1 MKITEEGVRQ
11 NIFEKL
17 GATLVRRK
25 KTALASTLLFVI
37 LSGVI
42 GGQVFARFDTG
53 GYSNEKGDA
62 VKVAD
67 FLAEDLGIKDPAVVL
82 IANSPGVSVDDPIVA
97 ASASRLE
104 AQLKEEPTASQVLSY
119 WSAGSPANLKSKNGE
134 SGYIFV
140 YLNTSDFTEIEQ
152 AAKTFQEKYDG
163 RFENLEVYLTGSG
176 IFAHAINSKIKS
188 DLVIAESI
196 AIPLTF
202 ILLLLVFGS
211 MVAAAMPLVVGGAAI
226 LGTFLILYLLTL
238 VTEVSIFALNL
249 TTGLGLGLGIDYALL
264 MINRFR
270 EEMRNGK
277 DKEAAV
283 IEMMGTAGRTVFF
296 SGLTVVLTLL
306 SLTLFPIGF
315 LKSMGYAGAA
325 VVFVAVAAALTSLP
339 ALLTLLGKNIDKG
352 RIRKSGITPKEQG
365 RWAQLARFVMR
376 RPISVTALSLTA
388 LALLIAPISNVTFA
402 QVDSRVLP
410 KNDRAYIA
418 DAFVVDN
425 FAGEEG
431 TPIQILWKNGASKIQ
446 EINTF
451 AGGLAEVD
459 GIARVDQ
466 PQVINQTVLLTAV
479 HSSPASSPEAQS
491 LIREIRDLPHPPGM
505 LVGGFAAD
513 FTDAQEGI
521 TSSIPTVVLWI
532 SIVVLLLLFLFTGSI
547 LLPIKALLLN
557 GVSLAATV
565 GLLTLIFISGKLTFL
580 VGDFT
585 NTGTLDTNNLVLVMV
600 VAFALSMD
608 YELFLLS
615 RIREEYIAGK
625 SNADA
630 VVLGLQKSARIITAA
645 ALVLAVNFAAFI
657 TSGVSAIKM
666 IGIGIAFA
674 ILLDATV
681 IRGLLVPAL
690 MKLMGD
696 WNWWAPKA
704 LQRFSIK
711 H

>member
-1 MKITEEGVRQ
+1 MNTVNGHTRKS
-11 NIFEKL
+11 IFEKL
-17 GATLVRRK
+17 GFFLVRRK
-25 KTALASTLLFVI
+25 KLALASTLLFVI

-53 GYSNEKGDA
+53 GYSNENGDA
-62 VKVAD
+62 IKVANFVTD
-67 FLAEDLGIKDPAVVL
+67 ELGIKDPAVVV
-82 IANSPGVSVDDPIVA
+82 IASAPGSSVDDPNVA
-97 ASASRLE
+97 ASAGRLE
-104 AQLKEEPTASQVLSY
+104 AQLQAEPTASKVISY
-119 WSAGSPANLKSKNGE
+119 WSAGNPANLKSKNGE
-134 SGYIFV
+134 AGYIFV
-140 YLNTSDFTEIEQ
+140 YLETTDFTEIES
-152 AAKTFQEKYDG
+152 AAKSFQEKYDG
-163 RFENLEVYLTGSG
+163 KFENLDIYLTGTG
-176 IFAHAINSKIKS
+176 IFAHAVNSKVKS

-211 MVAAAMPLVVGGAAI
+211 MVSAAMPLVVGGVAI

-283 IEMMGTAGRTVFF
+283 VEMMRTAGRTVFF

-315 LKSMGYAGAA
+315 LKSMGYAGSA
-325 VVFVAVAAALTSLP
+325 VVAVAVIAALTSLP
-339 ALLTLLGKNIDKG
+339 ALLVVLGKNIDKCK
-352 RIRKSGITPKEQG
+352 IRKGGITPKEQG
-365 RWAQLARFVMR
+365 RWMQVARLVMR
-376 RPISVTALSLTA
+376 RPISVTALSLAA
-388 LALLIAPISNVTFA
+388 LAFLIAPISNVTFA
-402 QVDSRVLP
+402 QIDSRALP

-418 DAFVVDN
+418 DAFVVNN

-431 TPIQILWKNGASKIQ
+431 TPIQILWKEGAN
-446 EINTF
+446 ETDAINSF
-451 AGGLAEVD
+451 ANRLSEVD
-459 GIARVDQ
+459 GVARVDQ
-466 PQVINQTVLLTAV
+466 PQVIGNAVLLTAI
-479 HSSPASSPEAQS
+479 HSSPASSPDAQN
-491 LIREIRDLPHPPGM
+491 LIKEIRELPHPPGM

-521 TSSIPTVVLWI
+521 TSSISTVVLWI
-532 SIVVLLLLFLFTGSI
+532 SVVVLLLLFLFTGSI

-585 NTGTLDTNNLVLVMV
+585 NTGALDTNNLVLVMI

-615 RIREEYIAGK
+615 RIREEYLSGK

-630 VVLGLQKSARIITAA
+630 VAIGLQKSARIITAA

-696 WNWWAPKA
+696 WNWWAPKS
-704 LQRFSIK
+704 LQRFTIR

>member
-1 MKITEEGVRQ
+1 METTAENIQR
-11 NIFEKL
+11 NIFGKL
-17 GATLVRRK
+17 GEYLVRRK
-25 KTALASTLLFVI
+25 KLALASTLLFVI
-37 LSGVI
+37 LSGVV

-62 VKVAD
+62 VKVAN
-67 FLAEDLGIKDPAVVL
+67 FLADDLGIKEPAVVL
-82 IANSPGVSVDDPIVA
+82 VAHSPGQSVDDPNVA

-104 AQLKEEPTASQVLSY
+104 AQLKAEPTASKVLSY
-119 WSAGSPANLKSKNGE
+119 WSAGAPANLMSKNGE
-134 SGYIFV
+134 SAYFFV
-140 YLNTSDFTEIEQ
+140 YLNTNDFTEIEA

-163 RFENLEVYLTGSG
+163 KFENLDIYLTGTG

-188 DLVIAESI
+188 DLTIAESI

-211 MVAAAMPLVVGGAAI
+211 MVSAAMPLVVGGAAI
-226 LGTFLILYLLTL
+226 MGTFLILYLLTL
-238 VTEVSIFALNL
+238 ITEVSIFALNL

-270 EEMRNGK
+270 EEMRKGK

-325 VVFVAVAAALTSLP
+325 VVSVAVAAALTSLP
-339 ALLTLLGKNIDKG
+339 ALLTLLGKNVDKG
-352 RIRKSGITPKEQG
+352 RIRKNGLIPKEQG
-365 RWAQLARFVMR
+365 HWSQVARFVMR
-376 RPISVTALSLTA
+376 RPISVTALSIAA
-388 LALLIAPISNVTFA
+388 LALLIAPISNVKFA
-402 QVDSRVLP
+402 QIDSRVLP

-418 DAFVVDN
+418 DAFVVKN

-431 TPIQILWKNGASKIQ
+431 TPVQILWKDGASKI
-446 EINTF
+446 ENIKSFASRVSKIN
-451 AGGLAEVD
+451 GV
-459 GIARVDQ
+459 ARVDQ
-466 PQVINQTVLLTAV
+466 PQIIGQSVLINAI
-479 HSSPASSPEAQS
+479 HSSPARSPEAQS
-491 LIREIRDLPHPPGM
+491 VVEEIRSLPHPDGM

-513 FTDAQEGI
+513 FTDTQQGI
-521 TSSIPTVVLWI
+521 SSSVPTVLLWI
-532 SIVVLLLLFLFTGSI
+532 SLMVLILLFLFTGSI

-615 RIREEYIAGK
+615 RIREEYINGK
-625 SNADA
+625 SNSEA
-630 VVLGLQKSARIITAA
+630 VAIGLQKSARIITAA

-696 WNWWAPKA
+696 WNWWAPKV
-704 LQRFSIK
+704 LQKFSIK

>member
-1 MKITEEGVRQ
+1 METTSENTQ
-11 NIFEKL
+11 LNIFGKL
-17 GATLVRRK
+17 GKYLVRRK
-25 KTALASTLLFVI
+25 KLALVSTLLFVI

-53 GYSNEKGDA
+53 GYSNENGDA
-62 VKVAD
+62 IKVANFVTD
-67 FLAEDLGIKDPAVVL
+67 ELGMKDPAVVV
-82 IANSPGVSVDDPIVA
+82 IASAPGSSVDDPNVT

-104 AQLKEEPTASQVLSY
+104 ALLKAEPTTSQVISY
-119 WSAGSPANLKSKNGE
+119 WSAGNPANLKSKNGE

-140 YLNTSDFTEIEQ
+140 YLETTDFTEIES
-152 AAKTFQEKYDG
+152 AAKSFQEKYDSK
-163 RFENLEVYLTGSG
+163 FENLDIYLTGTG
-176 IFAHAINSKIKS
+176 IFAHAVNSKVKS

-211 MVAAAMPLVVGGAAI
+211 MVSAAMPLVVGGVAI

-283 IEMMGTAGRTVFF
+283 VEMMRTAGRTVFF

-315 LKSMGYAGAA
+315 LKSMGYAGSA
-325 VVFVAVAAALTSLP
+325 VVAVAVIAALTSLP
-339 ALLTLLGKNIDKG
+339 ALLVVLGKNIDKG
-352 RIRKSGITPKEQG
+352 KIRKGGITPKEQG
-365 RWAQLARFVMR
+365 RWTQVARLVMR
-376 RPISVTALSLTA
+376 RPISVTALSLAA
-388 LALLIAPISNVTFA
+388 LAFLIAPISNVTFA
-402 QVDSRVLP
+402 QIDSRALP

-418 DAFVVDN
+418 DSFVTNN

-431 TPIQILWKNGASKIQ
+431 TPIQILWKKGANKTDA
-446 EINTF
+446 INSF
-451 AGGLAEVD
+451 ADRLSVVD
-459 GIARVDQ
+459 GVARVNR
-466 PQVINQTVLLTAV
+466 PQVMGNAVLLTAI
-479 HSSPASSPEAQS
+479 HSSPASSPEAQN
-491 LIREIRDLPHPPGM
+491 LIKEIRKLPHPPGM

-521 TSSIPTVVLWI
+521 TSSILTVVLWI
-532 SIVVLLLLFLFTGSI
+532 SVVVLLLLFLFTGSI

-615 RIREEYIAGK
+615 RIREEYLSSK

-630 VVLGLQKSARIITAA
+630 VAIGLQKSARIITAA

>member
-1 MKITEEGVRQ
+1 MSNSSISPKT

-17 GATLVRRK
+17 GELLVRRK
-25 KTALASTLLFVI
+25 KIALASTLLFVI

-62 VKVAD
+62 IKVAD
-67 FLAEDLGIKDPAVVL
+67 FLAGELGIKDPAVVL
-82 IANSPGVSVDDPIVA
+82 IANSPGISVDDPNVA

-119 WSAGSPANLKSKNGE
+119 WSAGGPANLKSKNGE

-163 RFENLEVYLTGSG
+163 KFEDLDIYLTGSG
-176 IFAHAINSKIKS
+176 IFAHAINGKIKN

-270 EEMRNGK
+270 EEMRKGK
-277 DKEAAV
+277 DKESAV

-339 ALLTLLGKNIDKG
+339 ALLALLGKNIDKG

-431 TPIQILWKNGASKIQ
+431 TPIQILWKDGASKIQ

-451 AGGLAEVD
+451 AGR
-459 GIARVDQ
+459 IARVDQ
-466 PQVINQTVLLTAV
+466 PQVINQTVLLTAI

-491 LIREIRDLPHPPGM
+491 LIGEIRDLPHPPGM

-521 TSSIPTVVLWI
+521 TSSIPVVVLWI

-615 RIREEYIAGK
+615 RIREEYINGK
-625 SNADA
+625 SNSEA
-630 VVLGLQKSARIITAA
+630 VAIGLQNSARIITAA

>member
-1 MKITEEGVRQ
+1 MSIDSVNAKANG
-11 NIFEKL
+11 FEKL
-17 GATLVRRK
+17 GAVLVRRK
-25 KTALASTLLFVI
+25 KLALASTLLFVI

-42 GGQVFARFDTG
+42 GGQVFARFNTG
-53 GYSNEKGDA
+53 GYSNENGDA
-62 VKVAD
+62 IKVANFVTD
-67 FLAEDLGIKDPAVVL
+67 ELGMKDPAVVL
-82 IANSPGVSVDDPIVA
+82 IANSTGLSVDDPNVA
-97 ASASRLE
+97 ASVSRLE
-104 AQLKEEPTASQVLSY
+104 ALLKAEPTTSKVISY
-119 WSAGSPANLKSKNGE
+119 WSAGNPANLKSKNGE

-152 AAKTFQEKYDG
+152 AAKTFQKKYDG
-163 RFENLEVYLTGSG
+163 KFENLDIYLTGSG
-176 IFAHAINSKIKS
+176 IFAHAINGKIKN

-211 MVAAAMPLVVGGAAI
+211 MVSAAMPLVVGGVAI

-283 IEMMGTAGRTVFF
+283 IEMMRTAGRTVFF

-315 LKSMGYAGAA
+315 LKSMGYAGSA
-325 VVFVAVAAALTSLP
+325 VVAVAVIAALTSLP
-339 ALLTLLGKNIDKG
+339 ALLVVLGKNINKG
-352 RIRKSGITPKEQG
+352 KIRKGGITPKEQG
-365 RWAQLARFVMR
+365 RWTQVARLVMR
-376 RPISVTALSLTA
+376 RPISVTALSLAA
-388 LALLIAPISNVTFA
+388 LAFLIAPISDVTFA
-402 QVDSRVLP
+402 QIDSRALP

-418 DAFVVDN
+418 DSFVVNN
-425 FAGEEG
+425 FSGEEG
-431 TPIQILWKNGASKIQ
+431 TPIQILWKDGANKTDA
-446 EINTF
+446 INSF
-451 AGGLAEVD
+451 ANRLSVVD
-459 GIARVDQ
+459 GVARVDR
-466 PQVINQTVLLTAV
+466 PQVMGNAVLLTAI
-479 HSSPASSPEAQS
+479 HSTPASSPEAQN
-491 LIREIRDLPHPPGM
+491 LIKEIRQLPHPPGM

-521 TSSIPTVVLWI
+521 TSSISTVVLWI
-532 SIVVLLLLFLFTGSI
+532 SVVVLLLLFLFTGSI

-615 RIREEYIAGK
+615 RIREEYLSGK

-630 VVLGLQKSARIITAA
+630 VAIGLQKSARIITAA

>member
-1 MKITEEGVRQ
+1 METTAENIQR
-11 NIFEKL
+11 NIFGKL
-17 GATLVRRK
+17 GEYLVRRK
-25 KTALASTLLFVI
+25 KLALVSTLLFVI

-53 GYSNEKGDA
+53 GYSNENGDA
-62 VKVAD
+62 IKVANFVTD
-67 FLAEDLGIKDPAVVL
+67 ELGMKDPAIVL
-82 IANSPGVSVDDPIVA
+82 IVNSPGLSVDDPVVA
-97 ASASRLE
+97 ASESRLE
-104 AQLKEEPTASQVLSY
+104 TQLKEEPTASKVISY
-119 WSAGSPANLKSKNGE
+119 WSAGNPANLKSKNGE
-134 SGYIFV
+134 AGYIFV
-140 YLNTSDFTEIEQ
+140 YLETTDFTKIES
-152 AAKTFQEKYDG
+152 AAKSFQEKYDG
-163 RFENLEVYLTGSG
+163 KFENLDIYLTGTG
-176 IFAHAINSKIKS
+176 IFAHAVNSKVKS

-211 MVAAAMPLVVGGAAI
+211 MVSAAMPLIVGGVAI

-238 VTEVSIFALNL
+238 VTKVSIFALNL

-277 DKEAAV
+277 DKESAV
-283 IEMMGTAGRTVFF
+283 VEMMRTAGRTVFF

-315 LKSMGYAGAA
+315 LKSMGYAGSA
-325 VVFVAVAAALTSLP
+325 VVAVAVMAALTSLP
-339 ALLTLLGKNIDKG
+339 ALLVVLGKNIDKG
-352 RIRKSGITPKEQG
+352 KIRKGGITPKEQG
-365 RWAQLARFVMR
+365 RWTQVARLVMQ
-376 RPISVTALSLTA
+376 RPISVTALSLAA
-388 LALLIAPISNVTFA
+388 LAFLIAPISNVTFA
-402 QVDSRVLP
+402 QIDSRALP

-418 DAFVVDN
+418 DSFVINN

-431 TPIQILWKNGASKIQ
+431 TPIQILWKKGANKTDA
-446 EINTF
+446 INSF
-451 AGGLAEVD
+451 ANRLSEVD
-459 GIARVDQ
+459 GVARVDL
-466 PQVINQTVLLTAV
+466 PQVIGNAVLLTAI
-479 HSSPASSPEAQS
+479 HSTPASSPEAQN
-491 LIREIRDLPHPPGM
+491 LIKEIRQLPHPPGM

-521 TSSIPTVVLWI
+521 TSSISTVVLWI
-532 SIVVLLLLFLFTGSI
+532 SVVVLLLLFLFTGSI

-615 RIREEYIAGK
+615 RIREEYLSGK

-630 VVLGLQKSARIITAA
+630 VAIGLQKSARIITAA
-645 ALVLAVNFAAFI
+645 ALVLAVNFAAFV